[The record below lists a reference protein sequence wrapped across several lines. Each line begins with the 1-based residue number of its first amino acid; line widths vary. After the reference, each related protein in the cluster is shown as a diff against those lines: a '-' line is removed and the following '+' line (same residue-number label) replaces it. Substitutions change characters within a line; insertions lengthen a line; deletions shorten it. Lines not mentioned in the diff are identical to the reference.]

1 MYDRRINMIG
11 TAWLVAHIRRV
22 GFQCA
27 CRVLQYL
34 CCLARRPCIFPGVYV
49 VSPLA
54 TGMELETYSSGSGW
68 SGKAGTLLH
77 GLNEVLICFTRVQL

>member
-1 MYDRRINMIG
+1 M
-11 TAWLVAHIRRV
+11 
-22 GFQCA
+22 
-27 CRVLQYL
+27 
-34 CCLARRPCIFPGVYV
+34 